1 MSGARPTSS
10 AQKTLTNKYPDFEE
24 RLPVISEVLRT
35 DQLPYTQWEAYLA
48 AYHQKPLFVAVPD
61 PGAPRNKH
69 YQLVPSERHAQQ
81 VHLQRLRKLGQYPE
95 ISFANVDQLASRTLR
110 STVLDLLTEAAIRKE
125 NSFVKKFTEFI
136 FRPRNIVMGA
146 ALVIPSLTSIASFA
160 PSWPSHSTA
169 VTTFVSLLALVLIFL
184 HLKSHP
190 KTIKSIVISGVS
202 LFVVVSCAYF
212 VVISL
217 YTYELPATKTRYAI
231 GFVCTP
237 EALMVYKE
245 KCPHL
250 GDDELRA
257 AEYDSER
264 LWTRYS
270 ITIVETCLWLLW
282 VSAFVSIGTLA
293 AAFAATEIDFRKF
306 DTVQQKLAP

>member
-1 MSGARPTSS
+1 
-10 AQKTLTNKYPDFEE
+10 
-24 RLPVISEVLRT
+24 
-35 DQLPYTQWEAYLA
+35 
-48 AYHQKPLFVAVPD
+48 
-61 PGAPRNKH
+61 
-69 YQLVPSERHAQQ
+69 
-81 VHLQRLRKLGQYPE
+81 
-95 ISFANVDQLASRTLR
+95 
-110 STVLDLLTEAAIRKE
+110 
-125 NSFVKKFTEFI
+125 
-136 FRPRNIVMGA
+136 
-146 ALVIPSLTSIASFA
+146 
-160 PSWPSHSTA
+160 
-169 VTTFVSLLALVLIFL
+169 
-184 HLKSHP
+184 
-190 KTIKSIVISGVS
+190 
-202 LFVVVSCAYF
+202 

-306 DTVQQKLAP
+306 DAGLHASGSRDGRGKTEGKIPVFRLQSNFTPIVLFF